1 MRETCV
7 LVDGH
12 SLMYRAF
19 HALPP
24 MDADGAPTNAVHGF
38 LSMLLKVIEDYQP
51 QYCAVAFDEHGPV
64 FRHESYPE
72 YKQGRAPMPEDLIP
86 QFAIIKEIL
95 SGMGIGVYSL
105 PGFEADDL
113 IGTFSQQCK
122 EKGIKSLILTGDKD
136 DLQLVDDDV
145 SMLFTKKGISETVLF
160 DPAGVKAT
168 FGVAPEQ
175 VVDWKGL
182 MGDSSDNIPGVPGV
196 GEKTAVKL
204 LEEYGTLDRTLE
216 NASNIKGKLGERLAQ
231 FAQQA
236 RMSRALATIKR
247 DTPIAIS
254 LKDSSLDRLSS
265 GLPALKKYQL
275 NSASERVRKMTV
287 AKDPEGEKAGVE
299 TPSPVWESIG
309 DADGLEAFLTPP
321 PEIPAAVFASFEELS
336 LAITDGRQAQLK
348 LSAGQQSLFGESIG
362 ITSAEALRML
372 LPRLKGGLIAH
383 NAKALFHLMGM
394 QPGSEPGLVFDTM
407 VAAYLRNPQEKSYAL
422 QSFSQR
428 NAKGVLDLYDQLS
441 HQLQN
446 DGMDKLFH
454 EIEMPLV
461 QVLYDMEAVG
471 FQVDGQVLETLG
483 KQYMTRAEALR
494 EEIYSDTGVNG
505 FNLNSPQQL
514 GKVLFE
520 TLGLPSQRK
529 TKSGY
534 STDAEVLEAIA
545 PLHRSIDKILEYRQV
560 TKLSSTYIDAMLRKM
575 DHSGRI
581 HTTFEQT
588 GTATGR
594 ISSNDPNLQNIPV
607 RTEMGRDIR
616 RAFVAKPGHVLIDAD
631 YSQIEL
637 RILAHMSGDE
647 AMCDAFNRDQDIHS
661 RTAAE
666 INGIPLEEVTP
677 AMRSDA
683 KAVNFGIVYGISD
696 FGLARNIGASRRRA
710 GDFISR
716 YFERYPGVR
725 RYMDE
730 CVRFGYEHGYI
741 ATLFGR
747 RRRLDELRSGNA
759 NTRSFGERV
768 AMNTPIQGTAADVI
782 KAAMVSVYNDLKSG
796 GFSGR
801 LILTVHDELII
812 EAPETEAASI
822 RKALKNR
829 MEGIIE
835 LKVPLKCDIKTG
847 FSWYETK

>member
-24 MDADGAPTNAVHGF
+24 MDADGVPTNAVHGF
-38 LSMLLKVIEDYQP
+38 LSMLLKVFEDYQP

-64 FRHESYPE
+64 FRHESFPE
-72 YKQGRAPMPEDLIP
+72 YKQGRTPMPEDLIP
-86 QFAIIKEIL
+86 QFSVMKEIL
-95 SGMGIGVYSL
+95 SAMGIGVYSL

-113 IGTFSQQCK
+113 IGTFSLQCK
-122 EKGIKSLILTGDKD
+122 DKGIRTLILTGDKD

-145 SMLFTKKGISETVLF
+145 NMLFTKKGISETILF
-160 DPAGVKAT
+160 DPAGVKAH
-168 FGVAPEQ
+168 FGVTPEQ
-175 VVDWKGL
+175 VIDWKGL

-196 GEKTAVKL
+196 GDKTAVKL
-204 LEEYGTLDRTLE
+204 LEEFGTLDKTLE
-216 NASNIKGKLGERLAQ
+216 NAAQIKGKLGERLAQ
-231 FAQQA
+231 FAEQA
-236 RMSRALATIKR
+236 RMSRVLATIRR
-247 DTPIAIS
+247 DTPIVIS
-254 LKDSSLDRLSS
+254 LKDSTLDKLAS
-265 GLPALKKYQL
+265 GLSALKKYQL
-275 NSASERVRKMTV
+275 NSASDRVRRMTG
-287 AKDPEGEKAGVE
+287 AQSGQAEPGNEA
-299 TPSPVWESIG
+299 PSPAWKSVKDVKE
-309 DADGLEAFLTPP
+309 LEMFLTPP
-321 PEIPAAVFASFEELS
+321 PETPAAVFANSEELS
-336 LAITDGRQAQLK
+336 LALQDGRQAQLK
-348 LSAGQQSLFGESIG
+348 LSTGQQSLLNENTGF
-362 ITSAEALRML
+362 TSAEALVQL
-372 LPRLKGGLIAH
+372 LPKLKGGLIAH
-383 NAKALFHLMGM
+383 NAKALFHMM
-394 QPGSEPGLVFDTM
+394 EISPGSKTGLVFDTM
-407 VAAYLRNPQEKSYAL
+407 IAAYLRNPQEKSYAL

-428 NAKGVLDLYDQLS
+428 NAQGVLDLYRKQAQQLRS
-441 HQLQN
+441 
-446 DGMDKLFH
+446 DEMEKLFH

-483 KQYMTRAEALR
+483 KEYTRRAEALR
-494 EEIYSDTGVNG
+494 GEIYNDTGVSG

-520 TLGLPSQRK
+520 TLNLPSQRK

-545 PLHRSIDKILEYRQV
+545 PLHPSIDKILEYRQV
-560 TKLSSTYIDAMLRKM
+560 TKLNSTYIDALLRKM
-575 DHSGRI
+575 DPQGRI

-594 ISSNDPNLQNIPV
+594 ISSNEPNLQNIPV

-647 AMCDAFNRDQDIHS
+647 AMCDAFIKDQDIHA

-666 INGIPLEEVTP
+666 INDIPLEEVTP

-747 RRRLDELRSGNA
+747 RRRLDELKSGNA
-759 NTRSFGERV
+759 NTRNFGERV
-768 AMNTPIQGTAADVI
+768 AMNTPIQGTAADII
-782 KAAMVSVYNDLKSG
+782 KAAMVSVYKDLEDG
-796 GFSGR
+796 GFKGR

-812 EAPETEAASI
+812 EAPDAEAPLI

-847 FSWYETK
+847 FSWYDTK